1 MGKKNCCVRRWTS
14 QMKEERKFTE
24 EEGAVK
30 VKEGN
35 SFPFAFVQLPRG
47 SPFISLPLTCFSL
60 PQIRDFLVV
69 FLPLCSV
76 PIIWYLFGIQR
87 NTRQLSFYRKS
98 GCVTVSVLLMLPAG
112 VSFYFP
118 NCPFCSFLALFP
130 FLLSSP
136 AYMWSNY
143 RHWSPEFSKIT
154 PGARSFLSFVLLF
167 FSAALLLWIRSQRQ
181 AVLSGANLP
190 RCYDS
195 PVWHDRHKK
204 FSDST
209 SMTLLYL
216 LQLYLSAL
224 YISMYI
230 MLGNTAAEI
239 VLISHLWQ
247 KLLCIFNP
255 SLHNHILKEVQ

>member
-1 MGKKNCCVRRWTS
+1 MGKKKCCVRRWTS

-35 SFPFAFVQLPRG
+35 SFPFSFVQLPRG
-47 SPFISLPLTCFSL
+47 SPFISLPLTCFSASNKRFPGGVFTSL
-60 PQIRDFLVV
+60 FCPSHLVFIRNPKKHSTTF
-69 FLPLCSV
+69 FLPLVWLCYCVCSV
-76 PIIWYLFGIQR
+76 NASCRRLFLLS
-87 NTRQLSFYRKS
+87 QLSLLFFS
-98 GCVTVSVLLMLPAG
+98 G
-112 VSFYFP
+112 SF
-118 NCPFCSFLALFP
+118 S

-167 FSAALLLWIRSQRQ
+167 FSAALLLWIQSQRQ

-239 VLISHLWQ
+239 VLISRLWQ

-255 SLHNHILKEVQ
+255 SLHNHILKKVQ